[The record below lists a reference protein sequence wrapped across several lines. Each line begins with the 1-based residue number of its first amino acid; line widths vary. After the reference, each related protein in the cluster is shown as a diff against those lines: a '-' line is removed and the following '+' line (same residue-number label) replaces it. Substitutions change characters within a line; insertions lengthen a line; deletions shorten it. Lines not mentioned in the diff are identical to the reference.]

1 MAALREEIDE
11 FRLTYETVLTEDKAG
26 DKAFKKEI
34 ADSPMIEELTKLF
47 KKRSYPHQ
55 DTRND
60 AGGGAPSNPFA
71 AIALAKER
79 AFPRP
84 EALDWEAEVPDMS
97 PVLAQRLHEL
107 REKKIDSE
115 LMVKKKAAELME
127 LNARLEE
134 LSLLHK
140 EAAELCDSL
149 TDDLQKLYTEREMQ
163 AYNLALLLDIKQ
175 GQVEVDVEQLLDEN
189 FDAALM
195 EVSHVSKLN
204 AMITRLGSEKVDM
217 MTEQKSVSNKI
228 HGLNWHNNMLDF
240 KALEV
245 TENIKYVQL
254 LFVTKDL
261 QSVIKGGADDRK
273 QRQIQTLEKQMEH
286 CQHLHELKVQDMKAR
301 LFRAHKQIR
310 EKELENNKLA
320 EYVQDLAV
328 SVAQREKI
336 MRVRRSEEQSNDDRE
351 YKMQEVVWRRL
362 VLEEA
367 RQQSEDIAILKAEV
381 DRLRQR
387 TFPSFAKNYSSQHSL
402 R

>member
-1 MAALREEIDE
+1 MAALREEIDR
-11 FRLTYETVLTEDKAG
+11 FRLTYETVLTEDKAA
-26 DKAFKKEI
+26 DKAFKKET
-34 ADSPMIEELTKLF
+34 ADSPIVDELTKLF
-47 KKRSYPHQ
+47 KRRTFPQPDLRSEGREP
-55 DTRND
+55 
-60 AGGGAPSNPFA
+60 PLNPFA
-71 AIALAKER
+71 AIVQAKER

-84 EALDWEAEVPDMS
+84 ESLDWEAEVPDLP

-107 REKKIDSE
+107 RECKIDSE
-115 LMVKKKAAELME
+115 LLVKRKAAELME

-134 LSLLHK
+134 LTLLHK
-140 EAAELCDSL
+140 EAAELCDNL

-163 AYNLALLLDIKQ
+163 AYNLALLLDVKQ
-175 GQVEVDVEQLLDEN
+175 GQVEVDVEQLLDEG

-195 EVSHVSKLN
+195 EQSQISKLN
-204 AMITRLGSEKVDM
+204 SLITGLGSGKVDM
-217 MTEQKSVSNKI
+217 LTEQKSISNKI
-228 HGLNWHNNMLDF
+228 HGLNWHNDMLDF
-240 KALEV
+240 KAMEV

-261 QSVIKGGADDRK
+261 QSVIKGGADDRRQK
-273 QRQIQTLEKQMEH
+273 QIHTLEKQMEH

-336 MRVRRSEEQSNDDRE
+336 MRVRRSEEEGKDDSE